1 MLRALALSVLLVGAC
16 LADDDVWRL
25 MQEAR
30 KAAEGLEVQPLA
42 EAPEWARDEAP
53 PIFRF
58 VQFSDIHHW
67 EDSTFTRAIEFTNR
81 EVKPDWA
88 VLTGDNLSAPY
99 TEEHQRHLKD
109 LLGTLACPSYVM
121 KGDNDARE
129 FEKVFG
135 SSRWSFDCGGV
146 HFVAAALDYDA
157 EGAGIGHLDRS
168 TWKWLRADLDAN
180 RDEPTIFLMHV
191 NVVPPDFL
199 DAARLGL
206 ELSRRGN
213 VVATVTGHIHD
224 DLEYRVGRMTH
235 IVCPGLG
242 PHERHGFK
250 LYEVHEDH
258 ITVKTY
264 EVEGEAYVFANKWQ
278 RIPFPERLHADA
290 SKGKDVVGFA
300 AADPLPTTFTPGLTR
315 VRDGAEELF
324 GRLSRALFGSRDR
337 K

>member
-1 MLRALALSVLLVGAC
+1 MKRVLALSLLCAAAC
-16 LADDDVWRL
+16 QADDDVWRL

-30 KAAEGLEVQPLA
+30 KAAERFELQPLA
-42 EAPEWARDEAP
+42 QAPDWAQDEGA

-58 VQFSDIHHW
+58 VQYADIHHW
-67 EDSTFTRAIEFTNR
+67 EDSNLVRAIEYTNR
-81 EVKPDWA
+81 EVKPDWV
-88 VLTGDNLSAPY
+88 VLTGDNISGPY

-109 LLGTLACPSYVM
+109 LLGTLSCPSHVV

-129 FEKVFG
+129 FETVFG
-135 SSRWSFDCGGV
+135 SSRWSFDCGGL
-146 HFVAAALDYDA
+146 HFVAIALDYDA
-157 EGAGIGHLDRS
+157 EGAGIGYLDRS

-180 RDEPTIFLMHV
+180 RDVPTIFFMHV

-199 DAARLGL
+199 DAARLGF

-213 VVATVTGHIHD
+213 VVATITGHIHD
-224 DLEYRVGRMTH
+224 DMEYRVGRMTH
-235 IVCPGLG
+235 ILCPGLG

-250 LYEVHEDH
+250 AYDVYEDH
-258 ITVKTY
+258 ISAKTY
-264 EVEGEAYVFANKWQ
+264 EVEGDAYVFANKWQ
-278 RIPFPERLHADA
+278 RVPFGKRLRADA
-290 SKGKDVVGFA
+290 SKGKEVADYA

-315 VRDGAEELF
+315 VRSGAEDLM